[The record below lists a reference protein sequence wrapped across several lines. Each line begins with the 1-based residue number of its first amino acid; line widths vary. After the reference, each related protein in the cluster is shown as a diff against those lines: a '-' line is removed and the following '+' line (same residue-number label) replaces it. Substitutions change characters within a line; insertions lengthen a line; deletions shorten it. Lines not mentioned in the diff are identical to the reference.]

1 MSWSSHQA
9 SLIVFVAVLLLIALS
24 NLKALRGLGSW
35 PLPRGFL
42 QASILVPVRNE
53 EHNVEPCLRSLLAQE
68 YRDFE
73 VLVLDDESTDGT
85 SEVLAALSAEEHRLR
100 VVEGR
105 PLPQGWVGKHW
116 ACHQLAQAAVGD
128 LLLFTDADTRHHPH
142 SLRDAVVALVAERAD
157 LLSAIPRE
165 VAVSWAER
173 LVVPIIPWS
182 ILSFLPL
189 GLAHRL
195 RVPALAA
202 AVGQFMLFRREA
214 YEQVGGHAAFR
225 DHTVDDLASV
235 RLMVA
240 KGLVWRLVDGSPRVQ
255 CRMYHDARQVLE
267 GFSKN
272 LFAGFDYRIVP
283 FVFVWLWLG
292 LVFCEPPAILLS
304 RAMVPRWSGPSP
316 WLAAAAIVVSLLLW
330 GITLWRFGFP
340 LYLAFLYPVTML
352 LMVAI
357 AMRSMVVTMSG
368 RATWKGRRLG
378 TPRVRW
384 L

>member
-24 NLKALRGLGSW
+24 NLRFLRRLADW
-35 PLPRGFL
+35 PSLRVFPRV
-42 QASILVPVRNE
+42 SILVPVRNE

-68 YRDFE
+68 YPDFE
-73 VLVLDDESTDGT
+73 VMVLDDESTDGT
-85 SEVLAALSAEEHRLR
+85 SEALAALSAEDHRLR

-116 ACHQLAQAAVGD
+116 ACFQLAQAAVGE

-142 SLRDAVVALVAERAD
+142 ALRDAVAALVAERGD

-195 RVPALAA
+195 RVPVLTA
-202 AVGQFMLFRREA
+202 AVGQFMMFRREA

-225 DHTVDDLASV
+225 DHTADDLALV

-240 KGLVWRLVDGSPRVQ
+240 KGLVWRLVDGSQRVR
-255 CRMYHDARQVLE
+255 CRMYQDARQVLE

-272 LFAGFDYRIVP
+272 LFAGFDYRIIP
-283 FVFVWLWLG
+283 FVFVWLWVG
-292 LVFCEPPAILLS
+292 LVFCEPPAILLL

-330 GITLWRFGFP
+330 GITHWRFGFP
-340 LYLAFLYPVTML
+340 LYLALLYPLTIL
-352 LMVAI
+352 LTVCI
-357 AMRSMVVTMSG
+357 AMRSMVVTLSG

-378 TPRVRW
+378 VARVRW

>member
-9 SLIVFVAVLLLIALS
+9 SLIVFAAVLLLIALS
-24 NLKALRGLGSW
+24 NLRALRRLADW
-35 PLPRGFL
+35 PSPRVFPRV
-42 QASILVPVRNE
+42 SILVPVRNE

-68 YRDFE
+68 YPDFE
-73 VLVLDDESTDGT
+73 LLVLDDESTDGT
-85 SEVLAALSAEEHRLR
+85 SEALAALSAEDHRLR
-100 VVEGR
+100 VLEGR

-116 ACHQLAQAAVGD
+116 ACFQLAQAAVGE

-142 SLRDAVVALVAERAD
+142 AWRDAVAALVAEGSD

-195 RVPALAA
+195 RVPALTA

-225 DHTVDDLASV
+225 DHTADDLALV
-235 RLMVA
+235 RVMVSE
-240 KGLVWRLVDGSPRVQ
+240 GLVWRLVDGSPRVR
-255 CRMYHDARQVLE
+255 CRMYQDARQVLE

-272 LFAGFDYRIVP
+272 LFAAFDYRIIP

-292 LVFCEPPAILLS
+292 LVFCEPPAILLL
-304 RAMVPRWSGPSP
+304 RTMMPGWSGPSP
-316 WLAAAAIVVSLLLW
+316 WLAAAAIAVSLLLW
-330 GITLWRFGFP
+330 EVTHWRFGFP
-340 LYLAFLYPVTML
+340 LYLAFLYPLTML
-352 LMVAI
+352 LTVAI
-357 AMRSMVVTMSG
+357 AMRSMVVTLGG
-368 RATWKGRRLG
+368 RASWKGRRLPL
-378 TPRVRW
+378 PRVRW